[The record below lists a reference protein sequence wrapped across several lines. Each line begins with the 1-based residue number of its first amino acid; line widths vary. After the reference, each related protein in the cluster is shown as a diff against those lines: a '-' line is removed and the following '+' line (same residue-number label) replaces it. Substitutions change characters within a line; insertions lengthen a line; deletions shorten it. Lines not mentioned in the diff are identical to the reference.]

1 MFKRIYNMF
10 TRKINS
16 KDKKKNKGKNKK
28 SPEIIFEPQTAF
40 KQFMETPPKM
50 ITEVIIKP
58 TKSTRRNIKSKNHRR
73 K

>member
-16 KDKKKNKGKNKK
+16 KDKKTNKGKNTK
-28 SPEIIFEPQTAF
+28 SPEIIFEPQSAF
-40 KQFMETPPKM
+40 KQIMETPPKM
-50 ITEVIIKP
+50 VKEVITKSY
-58 TKSTRRNIKSKNHRR
+58 KSTRRYKSKKHRR